1 MQEWIQRSERNVKRQ
16 KDAKYT
22 NRGWVKSLSGKK
34 GLLSDAQDYKHRY
47 CCEVQGW
54 IRECGKKEKK
64 QKDLK
69 YICKGC
75 VKVKS
80 LLIEK

>member
-1 MQEWIQRSERNVKRQ
+1 M
-16 KDAKYT
+16 
-22 NRGWVKSLSGKK
+22 SGKNE
-34 GLLSDAQDYKHRY
+34 LSSDACNYKNKD
-47 CCEVQGW
+47 CCEMQGW

-75 VKVKS
+75 VKVWKFID
-80 LLIEK
+80 LKIRACMRK